1 MNTHTK
7 IRICIIGAGYMAE
20 EHIKAFLDIT
30 GVEITGIFS
39 RTKSKAAILAKKYS
53 IGCVYESITQMYTHE
68 TPDGVVAAVPELEV
82 AKVCSEIFKYPWIS
96 LIEKPA
102 GYNYEDAVRISNA
115 AKMSLHKSFVAFNR
129 RHYSST
135 RTLMNG
141 IKDNPDLRLVHILD
155 QENQE
160 AALAAG
166 QPKLVVDNWMYANS
180 IHLVDFFNLLCR
192 GTVESIEKLMP
203 WKPNASNFMI
213 TKINYSSGDIGIYE
227 AVWNAPGPWSVTVNT
242 RENRWELRP
251 IERVSCQPKNSRSAE
266 EFEAHPYD
274 INFKP
279 GLRVQAEE
287 FVRAC
292 VGAATKLPTLDD
304 GVKTMNLVKLI
315 YGL

>member
-1 MNTHTK
+1 MNNSK
-7 IRICIIGAGYMAE
+7 LKLAIIGAGYMAE
-20 EHIKAFLDIT
+20 EHIKALSDIK
-30 GVEITGIFS
+30 GVEIACIFS
-39 RTKSKAAILAKKYS
+39 RTKSRAVVLANKYS

-68 TPDGVVAAVPELEV
+68 TPDGVVVAVPELEV
-82 AKVCSEIFKYPWIS
+82 ANVCSEVFKYPWIS
-96 LIEKPA
+96 LIEKPV
-102 GYNYEDAVRISNA
+102 GYNYEDAVRISDA
-115 AKMSLHKSFVAFNR
+115 AKMNLHKGFVAFNR

-135 RTLMNG
+135 RILMNG
-141 IKDNPDLRLVHILD
+141 IKKTSDLRLVHIFD

-180 IHLVDFFNLLCR
+180 IHLIDFFNLLCR
-192 GTVESIEKLMP
+192 GTVESIEKLIP

-242 RENRWELRP
+242 RDNRWELRP
-251 IERVSCQPKNSRSAE
+251 IERVFCQSKNSRSAKG
-266 EFEAHPYD
+266 FEAHPYD

-292 VGAATKLPTLDD
+292 VGAATNLPTLDD
-304 GVKTMNLVKLI
+304 GVETMNLVKLI